1 MTKTYYVGLDV
12 HKETIAIAY
21 ATGGT
26 REDSVYHGPCGGSV
40 LAAERAL
47 RKLAEKL
54 GVELTALT
62 TQAQRPGPRGRW
74 IATWTRWPGSLQ
86 RMVPDSFNNR

>member
-1 MTKTYYVGLDV
+1 MTNTYYVGLDI

-47 RKLAEKL
+47 RINGVCVNGVRAL
-54 GVELTALT
+54 GLTH
-62 TQAQRPGPRGRW
+62 
-74 IATWTRWPGSLQ
+74 
-86 RMVPDSFNNR
+86 